1 MTRNSMLAIL
11 LAATTSCFVLPTA
24 ASAEG
29 KTDQARKAIAAAQA
43 KIDAAN
49 IVGAA
54 GDAPRLHAEA
64 VRVLHIAQDELNH
77 HAKDEAIR
85 DATRA
90 SEIADQALAAS
101 QRERTAQERQTSGAA
116 QAEAAEANA
125 RAADAL
131 RENQASFLTLASTH
145 LGRFHDAAAAGR
157 HTTGPRP
164 DVHDRD
170 DDRNCQG
177 CRRRTGAQEGRPQ
190 ARGSQAPGQGAGA
203 GQDHQYDGHDRLG
216 QLRSAA
222 LSRPFSSARVRWE
235 RLMSA
240 FDPLQTLTTE
250 LRLPPETA
258 LASYDSEQKNYT
270 RH

>member
-1 MTRNSMLAIL
+1 MSRSAMLVIAF
-11 LAATTSCFVLPTA
+11 AATTCLTLSTA

-101 QRERTAQERQTSGAA
+101 QRERTAEQQAATGAA
-116 QAEAAEANA
+116 QAQAAEANA
-125 RAADAL
+125 RAADA
-131 RENQASFLTLASTH
+131 QAAAAAAQA
-145 LGRFHDAAAAGR
+145 DAAAAR
-157 HTTGPRP
+157 AAPPVIVQQPAPAPSPTTTTVTTSETVKDTAAAP
-164 DVHDRD
+164 VHKRVVH
-170 DDRNCQG
+170 
-177 CRRRTGAQEGRPQ
+177 RRVVHKKPVKTSTRTK
-190 ARGSQAPGQGAGA
+190 
-203 GQDHQYDGHDRLG
+203 
-216 QLRSAA
+216 
-222 LSRPFSSARVRWE
+222 
-235 RLMSA
+235 
-240 FDPLQTLTTE
+240 TT
-250 LRLPPETA
+250 TTTVKT
-258 LASYDSEQKNYT
+258 QN
-270 RH
+270 

>member
-1 MTRNSMLAIL
+1 MTRNSMLAIA
-11 LAATTSCFVLPTA
+11 LAATTSCFVFTTA

-116 QAEAAEANA
+116 QA
-125 RAADAL
+125 
-131 RENQASFLTLASTH
+131 
-145 LGRFHDAAAAGR
+145 DAAAAR
-157 HTTGPRP
+157 AAPPVVVQQAPAPTSTTVTTTETVKDVAAAPVHKKVVHKRVVHKRPVKARARVKTTSTTVTTG
-164 DVHDRD
+164 
-170 DDRNCQG
+170 
-177 CRRRTGAQEGRPQ
+177 
-190 ARGSQAPGQGAGA
+190 
-203 GQDHQYDGHDRLG
+203 
-216 QLRSAA
+216 
-222 LSRPFSSARVRWE
+222 
-235 RLMSA
+235 
-240 FDPLQTLTTE
+240 
-250 LRLPPETA
+250 
-258 LASYDSEQKNYT
+258 
-270 RH
+270 

>member
-1 MTRNSMLAIL
+1 MSRSAMLVIA
-11 LAATTSCFVLPTA
+11 LAATTSLTLSTA

-101 QRERTAQERQTSGAA
+101 QRERTAEQQAATGAA
-116 QAEAAEANA
+116 QAQAAEANA
-125 RAADAL
+125 RAADA
-131 RENQASFLTLASTH
+131 QAAAAAAQA
-145 LGRFHDAAAAGR
+145 DAAAAR
-157 HTTGPRP
+157 AAPPVIVQQPAPAPSPTTTTVTTSETVKDTTAAP
-164 DVHDRD
+164 VHKRVVHK
-170 DDRNCQG
+170 RVVHKKPVKTST
-177 CRRRTGAQEGRPQ
+177 RTKMTTTTVKT
-190 ARGSQAPGQGAGA
+190 
-203 GQDHQYDGHDRLG
+203 QD
-216 QLRSAA
+216 
-222 LSRPFSSARVRWE
+222 
-235 RLMSA
+235 
-240 FDPLQTLTTE
+240 
-250 LRLPPETA
+250 
-258 LASYDSEQKNYT
+258 
-270 RH
+270 